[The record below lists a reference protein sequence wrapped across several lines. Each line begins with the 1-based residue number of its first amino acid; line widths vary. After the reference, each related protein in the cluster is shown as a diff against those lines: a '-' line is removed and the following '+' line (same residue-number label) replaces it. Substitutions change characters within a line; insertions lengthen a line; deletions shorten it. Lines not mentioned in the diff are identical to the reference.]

1 MKIGKKCTVG
11 GWIASVGEA
20 VDVSKE
26 NNNRG
31 SIVRSGKNRLTAW
44 GSKMKRGTYWM

>member
-20 VDVSKE
+20 VGVFKE

-31 SIVRSGKNRLTAW
+31 SIVRSGKKQVNSL
-44 GSKMKRGTYWM
+44 GK